1 MSQRPTTTHVEHLV
15 DKARPI
21 VTKTDM
27 KGFITYANPSFIEIS
42 GYRRE
47 ELIGAPHNIV
57 RHPDMPAEAFTDL
70 WQTVSRGQPWQ
81 GMVKNRAKDGGFYW
95 VKAFVSPLFE
105 GGRQVGFM
113 SVRNAP
119 ARADIEAAS
128 ALYARVQA
136 GEAKFPMTARARW
149 WHRPAPLAAG
159 LGLIGLGLFA
169 GAAALPHWGWSAGGA
184 AWLLVSALALRG
196 LVIAPLND
204 AVQALAAIERGELEQ
219 AAGPEARFGLA
230 GLRLHIEAVR
240 IHLRSTLCDVMLSA
254 RAVEAS
260 ASVVNDEVDALTTAI
275 GSQRDRI
282 AQIAA
287 AVEQM
292 SHAIRDA
299 SQHTASALALS
310 ESAMVDVD
318 GAEGKITQ
326 SVIGTTSV
334 AEAVGRTSTQ
344 VDSLHTLVAT
354 ITRVT
359 QSISDIATQTS
370 LLSLNAAIEAARAG
384 EEGRGF
390 GVVADEVR
398 SLSERTARSTQDIGK
413 ALEAITSFATDTA
426 GSMQHAV
433 ASVAASGDQIRDS
446 AGFFVRVRESSGA
459 VVDRSRDIAGMLTQQ
474 SSASREIA
482 GSMEAISEEV
492 DRTAASVAGLGT
504 TSHQLHDTAGEI
516 RQLLTR
522 FEGSLQT

>member
-1 MSQRPTTTHVEHLV
+1 
-15 DKARPI
+15 
-21 VTKTDM
+21 
-27 KGFITYANPSFIEIS
+27 
-42 GYRRE
+42 
-47 ELIGAPHNIV
+47 
-57 RHPDMPAEAFTDL
+57 
-70 WQTVSRGQPWQ
+70 
-81 GMVKNRAKDGGFYW
+81 
-95 VKAFVSPLFE
+95 
-105 GGRQVGFM
+105 M

-119 ARADIEAAS
+119 SRADIDRAD
-128 ALYARVQA
+128 ALYTRVLA
-136 GEAKFPMTARARW
+136 GEAKFPMTPRARW
-149 WHRPAPLAAG
+149 WHRPAPVAAS
-159 LGLIGLGLFA
+159 LGAIGLALFA

-184 AWLLVSALALRG
+184 AWLLASAVVWRNL
-196 LVIAPLND
+196 ISAPLAD
-204 AVQALAAIERGELEQ
+204 AVEALAAIEHGELERH
-219 AAGPEARFGLA
+219 AEAGARFGLG

-260 ASVVNDEVDALTTAI
+260 ASQVNDEVAALTTAI
-275 GSQRDRI
+275 GGQRDRI

-292 SHAIRDA
+292 SESIRDA

-326 SVIGTTSV
+326 SVAGTTSV

-384 EEGRGF
+384 EDGRGF
-390 GVVADEVR
+390 GVVAGEVR
-398 SLSERTARSTQDIGK
+398 SLSDRTARSTEDIGK
-413 ALEAITSFATDTA
+413 ALEAITRFATDTA
-426 GSMQHAV
+426 GSMQDAV
-433 ASVAASGDQIRDS
+433 ASVAVSGDQIRDS

-474 SSASREIA
+474 SAASREIA
-482 GSMEAISEEV
+482 GSMEAISEAV
-492 DRTAASVAGLGT
+492 DRTAASVQGLGT
-504 TSHQLHDTAGEI
+504 TSNQLHGTAGEI
-516 RQLLTR
+516 RQLLAR
-522 FEGSLQT
+522 FEASLTP